1 MLLSFIG
8 LLIVAY
14 LCGSL
19 NSAIIVCKLWG
30 LPSPR
35 SVGSGNPGTTN
46 VLRLGSKKAAVVTL
60 LGDAV
65 KGLLPVLLGHALGLS
80 MVQLCWVALLAV
92 IGHMFPVF
100 FSFKGGKGVATTIG
114 VLLGVS
120 APIGGWF
127 ILIWLVI
134 AAVFR
139 ISSLAALI
147 ATIATPFLGYWLLNP
162 QTVIPLIIVAL
173 LVLARH
179 HANIKRLLTGKEPK
193 IGQKK

>member
-8 LLIVAY
+8 ILIVAY

-46 VLRLGSKKAAVVTL
+46 VLRLGSKKAAIATL

-65 KGLLPVLLGHALGLS
+65 KGLIPVLLGHALGLT

-139 ISSLAALI
+139 ISSLAALT
-147 ATIATPFLGYWLLNP
+147 ATIATPFLGYWLLSP
-162 QTVIPLIIVAL
+162 QTVTPLIIVAL